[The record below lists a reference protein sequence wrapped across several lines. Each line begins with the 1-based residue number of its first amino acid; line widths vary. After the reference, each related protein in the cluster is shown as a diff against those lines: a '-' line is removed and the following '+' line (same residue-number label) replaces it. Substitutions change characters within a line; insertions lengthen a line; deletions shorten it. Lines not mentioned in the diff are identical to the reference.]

1 MQLIVESIDI
11 NQLFYNIYVIIK
23 GLHTKLKTMR
33 INKTLS
39 LLILTLGIAL
49 NSRSQDWNTIYTL
62 EMDAEYYMMD
72 GDFTKAAETYLKAL
86 KKFPESANLMF
97 KAGYCY
103 LKTDDKKKEA
113 LYYLEEAAQKVSDK
127 YDAKSL
133 KESNSPP
140 EVLYSLGIA
149 YMLELNF
156 DKASEV
162 FTEYKKYVKPK
173 DVEVNQLIDQH
184 LKSCANAKS
193 FINAP
198 IGLNLKNLGELI
210 NTDQSNFNAVI
221 SGDGKTL
228 AYTTKTPT
236 GNKIF
241 VSKQENDTWTKP
253 VDISRNIDSK
263 FLKTSCLSYEGQEL
277 YLIEEDPDNSEIV
290 VSFLQKNKWSKPVKA
305 AKPINSKYNEGHVFV
320 TKDGNTVFFTSDRKG
335 GFGGYDIY
343 KTTIVGDSWSDP
355 VNLGPNINTP
365 LNEESPFLTP
375 DEKYLFFSSEGHN
388 SIGGYDIFYV
398 NLESSSDVKNLGYPL
413 NTPDNNVFFQP
424 TSLNTGYYSFFNPD
438 GIGGMDIHSIEVI
451 PYVDLKINIM
461 LAENAPTDKNYT
473 FTLTNLGTNK
483 IIDNKNAKGINQY
496 TQKIMPGKYN
506 ISVNGEGFQ
515 SADNIVEIPNNPS
528 KEEFLVSVVLNG
540 VKIEEPPVL
549 LAEVQKPQEAIKED
563 IKPVVIPVVEPV
575 KAEPKK
581 EEPVVTPIKKEIK
594 KREVEKP
601 KPEVEKA
608 KPEKPKPTAKPL
620 PVMDFKRSTSV
631 SSTVP
636 LSYSVQLIAVKQ
648 PLDINYI
655 NKIDSVS
662 ITISPDGYY
671 RYSVGN
677 TKTAQES
684 EAILASL
691 KAKGISNAYVRINRE
706 HPGYTIQIVALSN
719 PKRLSQFESIADL
732 MVYKGNDG
740 LYRYCVGKYSSPE
753 EAQEDLG
760 KLASLGYDKAFVRV
774 LGK

>member
-1 MQLIVESIDI
+1 
-11 NQLFYNIYVIIK
+11 
-23 GLHTKLKTMR
+23 MR

-39 LLILTLGIAL
+39 LLILTLGIAVSL
-49 NSRSQDWNTIYTL
+49 RSQDWNTIYTL
-62 EMDAEYYMMD
+62 EMDAEYYMAD

-113 LYYLEEAAQKVSDK
+113 LYYLEEASQKISDR
-127 YDAKSL
+127 YDGKSL
-133 KESNSPP
+133 KESAAPP

-149 YMLELNF
+149 YMLEYNF
-156 DKASEV
+156 DKAIAT
-162 FTEYKKYVKPK
+162 FNDYKKYVKPK
-173 DVEVNQLIDQH
+173 DLEINQLIDQH
-184 LKSCANAKS
+184 LKSCANAKN

-198 IGLNLKNLGELI
+198 IGLNLKNLGESI
-210 NTDQSNFNAVI
+210 NNDQSNFNAVV
-221 SGDGKTL
+221 SGDGKTM
-228 AYTTKTPT
+228 AYTTKTPS

-241 VSKQENDTWTKP
+241 VSTLDKDKWSKP
-253 VDISRNIDSK
+253 TDISRFLGSK

-277 YLIEEDPDNSEIV
+277 YLIEEDPENSEIV

-320 TKDGNTVFFTSDRKG
+320 TKDGNTVYFTSDRKG

-343 KTTIVGDSWSDP
+343 KTTIVGDRWSDP

-398 NLESSSDVKNLGYPL
+398 NLEGSANVKNIGYPL
-413 NTPDNNVFFQP
+413 NTPDNNLFYQP
-424 TSLNTGYYSFFNPD
+424 TSLTTGYYSFFNPD
-438 GIGGMDIHSIEVI
+438 GIGSSDIHTVEII

-461 LAENAPTDKNYT
+461 LAENAPSDKNYNY
-473 FTLTNLGTNK
+473 TLTNLGTNK
-483 IIDNKNAKGINQY
+483 VIDNKSTKGIKQY
-496 TQKIMPGKYN
+496 TQKIMPGNYKVS
-506 ISVNGEGFQ
+506 ITGEGFE
-515 SADNIVEIPNNPS
+515 STENIVEIPNNPS
-528 KEEFLVSVVLNG
+528 KGEFLVSVVLNG
-540 VKIEEPPVL
+540 VKIEEPPILV
-549 LAEVQKPQEAIKED
+549 AEVQKPKETVKED
-563 IKPVVIPVVEPV
+563 IKPVETPVSEPV
-575 KAEPKK
+575 KTEPKK
-581 EEPVVTPIKKEIK
+581 EEPVVLPVKKETK

-601 KPEVEKA
+601 KPEAEKTI
-608 KPEKPKPTAKPL
+608 PEKPKPTAKPI
-620 PVMDFKRSTSV
+620 PAMDFKKSTANSTS
-631 SSTVP
+631 VP

-648 PLDINYI
+648 PLDINFI

-684 EAILASL
+684 EAILANL

-719 PKRLSQFESIADL
+719 PKKLSQFESIADL
-732 MVYKGNDG
+732 MVYKGSDG

-753 EAQEDLG
+753 EAQEDLS
-760 KLASLGYDKAFVRV
+760 KLASLGYNKAFVRI